1 MRALLATLSALAASA
16 SAISASAS
24 PSVDIRDAV
33 ARVIVSPEPRSD
45 VRVEVVRANPRLP
58 LHVWSFADHT
68 FVDGGLIGSRIRD
81 CSEHE
86 GAPRVVVVGVGD
98 VAADAMPQIVIHT
111 PMDAHVSASGAVWGQ
126 IGRTE
131 SLDFANAGC
140 GAWQIAN
147 VKGRLRI
154 RQAGSGMTRAGLAAA
169 AELSSA
175 GSGFIATRDVA
186 GPVVAMNVGSGDID
200 VGSLNGLFQV
210 RIAGSGRVRAA
221 GHASAMQAQV
231 AGSGDVDLDGVAD
244 SLRVTVMGSGG
255 VRVRRVTGPVSKA
268 VVGSGDVRIG
278 S

>member
-1 MRALLATLSALAASA
+1 MRLVLATLTALAASFA
-16 SAISASAS
+16 AAYVQAA
-24 PSVDIRDAV
+24 PSVEIRDAV

-45 VRVEVVRANPRLP
+45 IRVEVVRANPRLP
-58 LHVWSFADHT
+58 IHIWSFADHT
-68 FVDGGLIGSRIRD
+68 FVDGGLLYRIRD
-81 CSEHE
+81 CGERN
-86 GAPRVVVVGVGD
+86 GAPRVTVAGVGD
-98 VAADAMPQIVIHT
+98 VEADAMPQIVIHT
-111 PMDAHVSASGAVWGQ
+111 PMDARVAASGAVWGQ

-140 GAWQIAN
+140 GSWQLAN
-147 VKGRLRI
+147 VRGKLKVK
-154 RQAGSGMTRAGLAAA
+154 QAGSGMTHAGLAAS

-200 VGSLNGLFQV
+200 VGSLNGSFEV
-210 RIAGSGRVRAA
+210 RIAGSGHVRAA
-221 GHASAMQAQV
+221 GHASAMHAQI

-244 SLRVTVMGSGG
+244 SLRVSVMGSGG
-255 VRVRRVTGPVSKA
+255 VRVRQVTGPVSKA